1 MIELLPSAVN
11 CTRLA
16 TWWGSQASTC
26 CCAHQH
32 QNHCAILKITN
43 IQISMFILQIY
54 KFQAIYFNKL
64 FDISMFILAHQKQC
78 AIKKI
83 INLQNVEFHKLF
95 EIVMFISTHQNHC
108 AIYKFKKMSSTNCL
122 KF

>member
-1 MIELLPSAVN
+1 
-11 CTRLA
+11 
-16 TWWGSQASTC
+16 
-26 CCAHQH
+26 
-32 QNHCAILKITN
+32 
-43 IQISMFILQIY
+43 MFILQIY